1 MTTTTDA
8 SAPVGVPDLGP
19 AIGQAENMMTR
30 LLIDVLEQTGTPEN
44 VWYAFRRL
52 SGFATPPTPAAFRH
66 DVGDAL
72 GVDERAAA
80 AILDEA
86 VALGFMHEVTD
97 PADGAPRV
105 ALTPAG
111 EAARGRIR
119 ASVTA
124 VITDLV
130 APLDPQDVRLTV
142 QTLTAL
148 TERARTLRDEPTRP
162 RQAPGHP
169 GQAFAAA
176 PQAPGQSAQVP
187 GRPGLASGQPRR
199 GARS

>member
-19 AIGQAENMMTR
+19 AIGQAEHAMTR

-72 GVDERAAA
+72 GLDERAAA
-80 AILDEA
+80 AILDEG

-111 EAARGRIR
+111 EAARGQIR
-119 ASVTA
+119 SSVTA

-130 APLDPQDVRLTV
+130 APLDPQDVRITV

-148 TERARTLRDEPTRP
+148 ADRARTLREEPNP
-162 RQAPGHP
+162 PHQASGQPA
-169 GQAFAAA
+169 QAFAGAS
-176 PQAPGQSAQVP
+176 QAS
-187 GRPGLASGQPRR
+187 GRPDQASGQPRR
-199 GARS
+199 GAQS

>member
-19 AIGQAENMMTR
+19 AIGQAENVMTR

-52 SGFATPPTPAAFRH
+52 SGFAAPPTPAAFRH

-72 GVDERAAA
+72 GLDERAAA
-80 AILDEA
+80 AILDEG

-97 PADGAPRV
+97 PADGAQRV

-148 TERARTLRDEPTRP
+148 TERARTLRPEPKP
-162 RQAPGHP
+162 ASQPGSESASEP
-169 GQAFAAA
+169 GPKPAS
-176 PQAPGQSAQVP
+176 QSGP
-187 GRPGLASGQPRR
+187 KLASQSGSESAGEP
-199 GARS
+199 GPEVRS